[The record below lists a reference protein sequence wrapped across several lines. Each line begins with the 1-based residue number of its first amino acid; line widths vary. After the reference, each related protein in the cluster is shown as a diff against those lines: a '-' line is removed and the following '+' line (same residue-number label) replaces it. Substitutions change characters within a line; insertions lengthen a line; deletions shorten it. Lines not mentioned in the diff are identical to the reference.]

1 MMTRWRKRARFSAA
15 SWIRRTPRKDCA
27 PCARGARRNG
37 AGVEYKRRGAMIKRQ
52 FLQPEDM
59 WARIE
64 NGNLLYVP
72 VVTVHGTDHAHV
84 YLAGQMA
91 REPSGA
97 IVGVGDMRAQIRKTC
112 ENIGKGLA
120 YAGATFDDV
129 VRATTYV
136 TDIEEYYRV
145 SDERF
150 KFFRNQRPASV
161 LVQISRLGH
170 RDAMVEIEVE
180 AIIEPERLK
189 TRT

>member
-1 MMTRWRKRARFSAA
+1 
-15 SWIRRTPRKDCA
+15 
-27 PCARGARRNG
+27 
-37 AGVEYKRRGAMIKRQ
+37 MIKRQ
-52 FLQPEDM
+52 FLQPKDM

-72 VVTVHGTDHAHV
+72 VVTVHGADHAHV

-91 REPSGA
+91 REPGGA
-97 IVGVGDMRAQIRKTC
+97 IVGIGDMRAQLRKTC
-112 ENIGKGLA
+112 ENIEKGLT

-150 KFFRNQRPASV
+150 KFFKNRRPASV
-161 LVQISRLGH
+161 LIQVSRLGH
-170 RDAMVEIEVE
+170 KDAIIEIEVE
-180 AIIEPERLK
+180 AIIEPSRLK
-189 TRT
+189 QYET

>member
-1 MMTRWRKRARFSAA
+1 
-15 SWIRRTPRKDCA
+15 
-27 PCARGARRNG
+27 
-37 AGVEYKRRGAMIKRQ
+37 MIKRQ
-52 FLQPEDM
+52 FLQPKDM
-59 WARIE
+59 WARVE

-91 REPSGA
+91 REPGGA
-97 IVGVGDMRAQIRKTC
+97 IVGIGDMRAQMRKTC
-112 ENIGKGLA
+112 ENIEKGLA

-150 KFFRNQRPASV
+150 KFFKNRRPASV
-161 LVQISRLGH
+161 LIQVSRLGH
-170 RDAMVEIEVE
+170 KDAIIEIEVE
-180 AIIEPERLK
+180 AIIEPSRLK
-189 TRT
+189 QHDG

>member
-1 MMTRWRKRARFSAA
+1 
-15 SWIRRTPRKDCA
+15 
-27 PCARGARRNG
+27 
-37 AGVEYKRRGAMIKRQ
+37 MIKRQ
-52 FLQPEDM
+52 FMQPKDM
-59 WARIE
+59 WARVE

-91 REPSGA
+91 REPGGE
-97 IVGVGDMRAQIRKTC
+97 IVGKGDMRAQMRKTC

-136 TDIEEYYRV
+136 TDIEEYYKC

-150 KFFRNQRPASV
+150 KFFTNNRPAY
-161 LVQISRLGH
+161 
-170 RDAMVEIEVE
+170 
-180 AIIEPERLK
+180 
-189 TRT
+189 